1 MNHSMGAWR
10 EDGFE
15 RRQSRS
21 GDRTDADRTMD
32 LLDCLHDVDAG
43 EGEPKRRPDPLD
55 RGRGANH
62 EGPADGGA

>member
-1 MNHSMGAWR
+1 MSARR

-32 LLDCLHDVDAG
+32 LLDRLDDVDAG
-43 EGEPKRRPDPLD
+43 EGKSKRRPDPLD
-55 RGRGANH
+55 RGRGADH
-62 EGPADGGA
+62 EGRERLAV